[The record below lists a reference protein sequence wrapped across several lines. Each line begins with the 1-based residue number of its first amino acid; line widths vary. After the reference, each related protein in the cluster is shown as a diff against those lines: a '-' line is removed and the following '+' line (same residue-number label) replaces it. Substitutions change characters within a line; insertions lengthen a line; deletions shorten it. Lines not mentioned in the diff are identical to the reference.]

1 MEHRSLARFCFWV
14 LFYAGTLLASLAV
27 MGVLSLMISLP
38 TWRLVAI
45 GLWLLVCFSSL
56 CFPDDIWDRWL
67 PDEKKR

>member
-1 MEHRSLARFCFWV
+1 MKPQTAAGSTQPNPKSARGK
-14 LFYAGTLLASLAV
+14 LFRKGRDAPKSAAV
-27 MGVLSLMISLP
+27 VR
-38 TWRLVAI
+38 RLVAI

>member
-1 MEHRSLARFCFWV
+1 
-14 LFYAGTLLASLAV
+14 

-67 PDEKKR
+67 PDEKRR